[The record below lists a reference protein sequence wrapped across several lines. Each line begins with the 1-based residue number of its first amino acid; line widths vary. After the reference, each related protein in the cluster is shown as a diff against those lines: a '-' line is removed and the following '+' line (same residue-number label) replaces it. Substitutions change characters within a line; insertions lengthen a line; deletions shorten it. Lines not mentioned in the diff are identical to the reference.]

1 MLRQSASST
10 DSFSSADSPSSHT
23 ATCASRASPSPSER
37 KKGLS
42 LDLSNLPPPIQPSPP
57 SNTLLITELYDLSL
71 FQPSSLDA
79 IKAQIS
85 RITPLNSFSPLPS
98 LRRIVCSFTSI
109 PAAIRIRQ
117 LLDGE
122 AILGKNVRARV
133 YFGENTPVEDAEER
147 RKRNLLEAPKSQKLF
162 FISPPPSPPHG
173 WMMRNE
179 GPPNKEVHATDL
191 AEALGRLGTITTD
204 ATGSDGFDSAAAAA
218 AAGGIDGMA
227 AQDPD
232 TPISISSDVY
242 MHGNDQEGSSAAA
255 RRASYPRA
263 PGLSGER
270 SGSSTLIYDPEHHGS
285 SPHLPAV
292 MVEDTTVG
300 GDVSDMEMEMEMDND
315 SFGLGKRII
324 AHTAR
329 PPVELME

>member
-1 MLRQSASST
+1 MLPQVPKTESSSSST
-10 DSFSSADSPSSHT
+10 EHH
-23 ATCASRASPSPSER
+23 ASRSPAAR
-37 KKGLS
+37 RGLS
-42 LDLSNLPPPIQPSPP
+42 LDLSNLPPAPQPSPP
-57 SNTLLITELYDLSL
+57 SNTLLITHLDDLSL

-109 PAAIRIRQ
+109 SAAIRIRQ

-122 AILGKNVRARV
+122 AILGKPVRARV
-133 YFGENTPVEDAEER
+133 YFGEHTPVEDAEEG

-179 GPPNKEVHATDL
+179 GPPNKEVHAADL
-191 AEALGRLGTITTD
+191 AEALGRLGT
-204 ATGSDGFDSAAAAA
+204 TGAGSEQFGSPT
-218 AAGGIDGMA
+218 AAGVHNHNNNDFNNNVVETAG
-227 AQDPD
+227 QDPD
-232 TPISISSDVY
+232 TPVSASSDIQ
-242 MHGNDQEGSSAAA
+242 MHGSDQEAGSAGSTA
-255 RRASYPRA
+255 RTYAWPA
-263 PGLSGER
+263 GLRRVR
-270 SGSSTLIYDPEHHGS
+270 SGSSTVIYDPEHHGG

-292 MVEDTTVG
+292 MVEDTTVNT
-300 GDVSDMEMEMEMDND
+300 DVTDTDMDI
-315 SFGLGKRII
+315 SPAPLGSGSI

-329 PPVELME
+329 PPVELMD

>member
-1 MLRQSASST
+1 MNMLPQPPTPGSCFSSSPEASS
-10 DSFSSADSPSSHT
+10 SAT
-23 ATCASRASPSPSER
+23 AKRTSRSRPER
-37 KKGLS
+37 QALS
-42 LDLSNLPPPIQPSPP
+42 LDLSNLPPLAQPSPP
-57 SNTLLITELYDLSL
+57 SNTLLITDLHDLSL

-109 PAAIRIRQ
+109 AAAIRIRQ

-133 YFGENTPVEDAEER
+133 YFGENTPVEDAEEGR
-147 RKRNLLEAPKSQKLF
+147 RRNLLEAPKSQKLF

-179 GPPNKEVHATDL
+179 DPPNKEVHAADL
-191 AEALGRLGTITTD
+191 AEALQRLETP
-204 ATGSDGFDSAAAAA
+204 TGAAAPDVDSDMNMTSESCG
-218 AAGGIDGMA
+218 AGH
-227 AQDPD
+227 DPD
-232 TPISISSDVY
+232 TPVSVSSDVH
-242 MHGNDQEGSSAAA
+242 MHGSDQEGSSARLRSTYTRPVATG
-255 RRASYPRA
+255 R
-263 PGLSGER
+263 ER
-270 SGSSTLIYDPEHHGS
+270 SGSSTLIYDPEYHGS

-300 GDVSDMEMEMEMDND
+300 GGVSDTEIDMDIG
-315 SFGLGKRII
+315 SAGSSKRII

-329 PPVELME
+329 PPVELMD